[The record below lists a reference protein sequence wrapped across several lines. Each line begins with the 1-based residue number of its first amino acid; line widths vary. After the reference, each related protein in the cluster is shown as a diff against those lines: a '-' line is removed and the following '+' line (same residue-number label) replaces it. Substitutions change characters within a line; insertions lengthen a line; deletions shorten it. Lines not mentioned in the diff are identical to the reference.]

1 LVSSYVGEN
10 KVRRSLSNISVQYKD
25 KINFLWEI
33 FRETIML
40 TIFLVFRNFNLPF
53 LCKKKNKNLESMFL
67 NGQLEVELIRKIT

>member
-1 LVSSYVGEN
+1 
-10 KVRRSLSNISVQYKD
+10 
-25 KINFLWEI
+25 
-33 FRETIML
+33 ML